1 MTPDLWSPPATAREG
16 THDALKIPRA
26 ATETRGWP
34 LSHVSLCAT
43 PWTGFSRQEHWSGL
57 PLPSPGALPDSG
69 IEPGCLASPAL
80 ASGFFATVPPG
91 KTVELSGRR
100 VSVDLT
106 SLGAAK

>member
-91 KTVELSGRR
+91 KPNSIIDQAFIPRL
-100 VSVDLT
+100 D
-106 SLGAAK
+106 